1 MGENHF
7 DEFDGFPTFDEVK
20 LKLNE
25 DSEHLEKI
33 KETLI
38 NFEDIIKKIKPRNT
52 KTKKGGFNTGFSIK
66 WNIS

>member
-1 MGENHF
+1 MNLMVF
-7 DEFDGFPTFDEVK
+7 RLFDEVK
-20 LKLNE
+20 YKQNE

-52 KTKKGGFNTGFSIK
+52 KTKKCGFDTGFSGK
-66 WNIS
+66 